1 MKIEWNKV
9 TWYSKL
15 LAVIVFALVFWC
27 AFSLGKEA
35 GEVESI
41 PLIIPAQ
48 TGAGTVAVPVA
59 KPINTVSYSCDAGKT
74 IVAAFYEGK
83 AEPVVAGQ
91 MPIPTGSVALK
102 LGDGRSMTLP
112 QTISA
117 DGGRYANKDESFV
130 FWSKGAGAFITENNP
145 NNMTYQDCIAVS
157 QTAKY

>member
-15 LAVIVFALVFWC
+15 LAVILFVLVFYFG
-27 AFSLGKEA
+27 FSLGKEA
-35 GEVESI
+35 GEIV
-41 PLIIPAQ
+41 PIIPVQ
-48 TGAGTVAVPVA
+48 VSVV
-59 KPINTVSYSCDAGKT
+59 KPINIVSYSCDAGKT
-74 IVAAFYEGK
+74 IVADFYQGENK
-83 AEPVVAGQ
+83 PVVAGQ

-130 FWSKGAGAFITENNP
+130 FWSKGNGAFITEGNLNNTTY
-145 NNMTYQDCIAVS
+145 NNCVVTMQS
-157 QTAKY
+157 NS